1 MTNEATNAEKLLW
14 SQVPVPQTNVSV
26 YEALHGRRMAWKF
39 KGTSVPREALDRML
53 ATAIWAPNHR
63 LTEPWRFFVMEKD
76 TPLRKR
82 IADLVY
88 DGLMAEWDDTR
99 RAEPYRTKVL
109 APPIVIYTYCV
120 QGSDEFVA
128 KENYAAT
135 FIAMQNIALA
145 GHAEGL
151 SVNWDTGRVTRVPG
165 LAEALGAEPDWDV
178 QAMMAIGYPD
188 DEPKSSRTPVTQFVR
203 WG

>member
-1 MTNEATNAEKLLW
+1 MTNKATNIEKLLW

-26 YEALHGRRMAWKF
+26 YEALYGRRMAWKF
-39 KGTSVPREALDRML
+39 KDTPVPREALDRML

-63 LTEPWRFFVMEKD
+63 LTEPWRFFVMEKG

-88 DGLMAEWDDTR
+88 DGLMAEWDDAR
-99 RAEPYRTKVL
+99 RAEPYRTKIL
-109 APPIVIYTYCV
+109 APPIAIYVYCV
-120 QGSDEFVA
+120 QGSDEFVT

-135 FIAMQNIALA
+135 SIAMQNIALS

-165 LAEALGAEPDWDV
+165 LAQVLGTEPDWDIL
-178 QAMMAIGYPD
+178 AMMAIGYPD
-188 DEPKSSRTPVTQFVR
+188 EESKSSRTPVTQFVR